1 MQFGTMAVV
10 LVFLSQHF
18 IAFPAPFPKLL
29 LYNSFSKATKGY
41 KSWYY

>member
-18 IAFPAPFPKLL
+18 IALL
-29 LYNSFSKATKGY
+29 SKATKGY